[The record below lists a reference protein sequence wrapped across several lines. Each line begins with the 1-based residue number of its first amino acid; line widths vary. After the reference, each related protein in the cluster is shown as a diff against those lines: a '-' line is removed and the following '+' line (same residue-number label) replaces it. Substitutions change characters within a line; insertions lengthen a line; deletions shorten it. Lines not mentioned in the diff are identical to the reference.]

1 MLDPFLAIDPGT
13 YRAGVALFDGPA
25 LINWWLLEAPRGM
38 PVDRRIGTIVDQ
50 LEAIVAEHGRDVQE
64 VACER
69 PAGIDAGRPAPEL
82 QVLVN
87 RLRSWATHRPHRYI
101 WTTYHPST
109 VLASVRPR
117 GMKRKGAKEV
127 LSLGVRMLYGERI
140 DVDHQDQNVVDAVAV
155 GHCHLVKE
163 KLGGKE

>member
-1 MLDPFLAIDPGT
+1 MVDPFLAVDPGT
-13 YRAGVALFDGPA
+13 YRTGVALFGDGE
-25 LINWWLLEAPRGM
+25 LVNWWLLEAPKGM
-38 PVDRRIGTIVDQ
+38 PVDQRIGVIVDQ
-50 LEAIVAEHGRDVQE
+50 LEAIVAEHGRDVRE

-69 PAGIDAGRPAPEL
+69 ATGIDAGRPAPEL

-87 RLRSWATHRPHRYI
+87 RLRFWATRRPHRYI

-117 GMKRKGAKEV
+117 GMKRKAAKEV
-127 LSLGVRMLYGERI
+127 LSLGVRMLYRERI
-140 DVDHQDQNVVDAVAV
+140 NVDHQDQNVIDAVAV

-163 KLGGKE
+163 KQGG